1 MKIGRVRAVDLE
13 MGGGLIGRDID
24 RRDIDRRDG
33 DPLGRCPSVST
44 VKEMAT
50 GIQTLVAAETILIT

>member
-13 MGGGLIGRDID
+13 MGGGLIG
-24 RRDIDRRDG
+24 RDIDRRDG

-50 GIQTLVAAETILIT
+50 GIPTLVAAETILIT